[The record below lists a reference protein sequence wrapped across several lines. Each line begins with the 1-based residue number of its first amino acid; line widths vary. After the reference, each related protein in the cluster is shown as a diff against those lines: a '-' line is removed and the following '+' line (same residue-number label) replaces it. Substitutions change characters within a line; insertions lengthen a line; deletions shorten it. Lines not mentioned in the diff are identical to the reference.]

1 MHDSLTILGHE
12 FLLYGREFPPM
23 EDRRSEGEHWT
34 GIYLGNITEVL
45 FEWNFLVQIQS
56 ASASQDK
63 KATRFVDEAK
73 LRKGDRGCNARLNKS
88 IVI

>member
-45 FEWNFLVQIQS
+45 FE
-56 ASASQDK
+56 
-63 KATRFVDEAK
+63 
-73 LRKGDRGCNARLNKS
+73 
-88 IVI
+88 